1 VWRAF
6 GRLCIPIKER
16 GKDEM
21 SVRFCRITLTLA
33 LAWAI
38 VLAPVAPAFGQTQ
51 DQTPPAA
58 GTQAQTQAPAQPPAA
73 PTPQIP
79 ARTIPMSSPDY
90 THGNRAFPN
99 VLAPYSSPQV
109 SEPNLTNSDRLHQMI
124 KDGQIQLSL
133 QDAIE
138 LALENNL
145 DIAIQRYNPWIAETN
160 ILKAKGG
167 ADFSLGNIPSV
178 TFDPLVTANTTI
190 SNDFIPVNNP
200 FLTGSGLGLSAIAA
214 HQTTMNFGYSQGF
227 ATGTNFS
234 LTFDNTR
241 QSSNSSANTFNPSI
255 QSTLSVS
262 FTQQLLNGFG
272 ILVNTRS
279 IRISKLNKQ
288 ISDAQFLQ
296 QVITSIT
303 AVQNAYW
310 ELAYARENVKV
321 GEQSVVLAQQLYDDN
336 KKQVEIGTMAPLDVV
351 QAEANVATAQQT
363 LINDQTLQ
371 LQDQTNLIYLITKN
385 ANDAA
390 VLNAEIVPTDT
401 LSPSLSQPVPTLDD
415 AVRRALGERPDV
427 RQAQFTVQE
436 DEINVKSTRNAL
448 LPILELTGSYG
459 TTGLAGNS
467 TNITNT
473 PTAFAPILSD
483 PIVNAAGNPIPNEY
497 VPTPIAFTTTS
508 TSSASGIND
517 AFDEFVHNEFPDY
530 TLAISLQIPILNRQ
544 AQGDAARALLIKR
557 QDETRLQQTDN
568 GVLVAVRN
576 ALIAVVQGRA
586 AVQAAQKT
594 RDLDQQTLDAE
605 EKKLKLGASTIFNVV
620 TDQTTLASAA
630 SAEVRAL
637 ANLVEAEVNLDAAM
651 ATTLDTN
658 HITIASA
665 RTGVV
670 PHDTLIPGTTPDGQ
684 ILGFAP
690 PAAPTAS
697 NISIAPS
704 TGGRN

>member
-1 VWRAF
+1 
-6 GRLCIPIKER
+6 
-16 GKDEM
+16 
-21 SVRFCRITLTLA
+21 
-33 LAWAI
+33 
-38 VLAPVAPAFGQTQ
+38 
-51 DQTPPAA
+51 
-58 GTQAQTQAPAQPPAA
+58 
-73 PTPQIP
+73 
-79 ARTIPMSSPDY
+79 
-90 THGNRAFPN
+90 
-99 VLAPYSSPQV
+99 
-109 SEPNLTNSDRLHQMI
+109 MI

-167 ADFSLGNIPSV
+167 ASFALGNIAPIA
-178 TFDPLVTANTTI
+178 FDPLVTANTTM
-190 SNDFIPVNNP
+190 SNDYIPVNNP
-200 FLTGSGLGLSAIAA
+200 FLAGSGTSLSAIAA
-214 HQTTMNFGYSQGF
+214 HQTTMNFGYAQGF

-241 QSSNSSANTFNPSI
+241 QSSNLAENAFNPSV
-255 QSTLSVS
+255 QSTLTVAI
-262 FTQQLLNGFG
+262 TQQLLQGFG

-279 IRISKLNKQ
+279 IRIEKLNKQ
-288 ISDAQFLQ
+288 YTDAQFLQ

-303 AVQNAYW
+303 AVENAYW
-310 ELAYARENVKV
+310 ELAYSRENVKV
-321 GEQSVVLAQQLYDDN
+321 GQQSVVLAQQLYDDN

-390 VLNAEIVPTDT
+390 VLDAEIVPTDT
-401 LSPSLSQPVPTLDD
+401 LSPSLTQPVPTLDD

-427 RQAQFTVQE
+427 QQAQFTVQE
-436 DEINVKSTRNAL
+436 DEINVKSTHNAL
-448 LPILELTGSYG
+448 LPILELTGSYS

-467 TNITNT
+467 TSITNT

-483 PIVNAAGNPIPNEY
+483 PIVNAAGTPIPNEY

-576 ALIAVVQGRA
+576 ALIAVVQGKA

-620 TDQTTLASAA
+620 TDQTTLATAA

-658 HITIASA
+658 HITVASA

-670 PHDTLIPGTTPDGQ
+670 PHDNLIPGTTPDGQ

-697 NISIAPS
+697 NTSIAPS

>member
-1 VWRAF
+1 
-6 GRLCIPIKER
+6 
-16 GKDEM
+16 M
-21 SVRFCRITLTLA
+21 SGRFCRSTLTLA
-33 LAWAI
+33 VVCAI
-38 VLAPVAPAFGQTQ
+38 ALAPVAPAFGQTQ
-51 DQTPPAA
+51 DQTSPPASS
-58 GTQAQTQAPAQPPAA
+58 QPQTQAPAAPPAA
-73 PTPQIP
+73 PAPQIP
-79 ARTIPMSSPDY
+79 ARTIPVSSPDY
-90 THGNRAFPN
+90 TRGNRAFPN
-99 VLAPYSSPQV
+99 VLSPYTSPQV
-109 SEPNLTNSDRLHQMI
+109 AEPNLTNSDHLDQMI
-124 KDGQIQLSL
+124 QDGQIKLSL

-167 ADFSLGNIPSV
+167 ATFALGNIAPV
-178 TFDPLVTANTTI
+178 TFDPTVTANTTI
-190 SNDFIPVNNP
+190 VNDFIPVNNP
-200 FLTGSGLGLSAIAA
+200 FLAGSGTSLSAIAA

-241 QSSNSSANTFNPSI
+241 SSSNLSENAFNPSV
-255 QSTLSVS
+255 QSTLTVS
-262 FTQQLLNGFG
+262 ITQQLLQGFG

-279 IRISKLNKQ
+279 IRIEKLNKRYT
-288 ISDAQFLQ
+288 DAQFLQ

-303 AVQNAYW
+303 AVENAYW

-321 GEQSVVLAQQLYDDN
+321 GQQSVLLAQQLYDDN

-401 LSPSLSQPVPTLDD
+401 MNPSLSQPVPTLDD

-427 RQAQFTVQE
+427 QQAQLTVQE

-448 LPILELTGSYG
+448 LPILELQGSYG

-467 TNITNT
+467 TNVTST
-473 PTAFAPILSD
+473 PTAFAPILSE
-483 PIVNAAGNPIPNEY
+483 PIVNAAGAPVPGEY
-497 VPTPIAFTTTS
+497 VPEPIAFTTTS
-508 TSSASGIND
+508 TTSASGIND

-530 TLAISLQIPILNRQ
+530 TLAITLQIPILNRQ
-544 AQGDAARALLIKR
+544 AQGDAARALLTKR

-568 GVLVAVRN
+568 GVLVTVRN
-576 ALIAVVQGRA
+576 ALIAVVQGKA
-586 AVQAAQKT
+586 AVEAAQKT

-620 TDQTTLASAA
+620 TDQTTLATAA
-630 SAEVRAL
+630 SAEVRAV
-637 ANLVEAEVNLDAAM
+637 ANLVEAEVNLDSAM
-651 ATTLDTN
+651 AATLETN
-658 HITIASA
+658 HITIANA
-665 RTGVV
+665 RTGAV
-670 PHDTLIPGTTPDGQ
+670 PRDTLIPGTTPDGQ
-684 ILGFAP
+684 VLGFAP
-690 PAAPTAS
+690 PTPPASVDSSVAPAQ
-697 NISIAPS
+697 N
-704 TGGRN
+704 GRN